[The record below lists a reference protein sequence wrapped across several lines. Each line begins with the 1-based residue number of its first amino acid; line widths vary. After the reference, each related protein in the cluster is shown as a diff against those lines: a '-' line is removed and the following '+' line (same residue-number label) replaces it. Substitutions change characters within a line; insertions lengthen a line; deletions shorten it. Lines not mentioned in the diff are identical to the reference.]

1 MIPNS
6 RSASAAPRLA
16 AVRVAAGAVC
26 ISFAAVFVKVA
37 HVGPTAAGFYR
48 MLFGGAALLVVL
60 LVRGERLRTSAPAF
74 GLAAACGVLFALDLA
89 FWHQSIRYVGP
100 GLATILANFQVFFMA
115 AVGVLFLRERLSWR
129 LVVGIL
135 AAFGGMYLVVG
146 VKWGELAATFK
157 WGVLLGLI
165 TALCYTAFLLTLRRV
180 RRLPPSSRP
189 TAMGTVVIISFVSAG
204 CLAAVVA
211 LRGESFGIPD
221 GGTAATLAAYGLV
234 GQVLGWVLISSGV
247 PGLEASR
254 LGLLLLLQPSLA
266 FVWDMLFFGR
276 ATTALDVVG
285 VAAALAAIYL
295 GTTARTGT
303 RGVTNH

>member
-1 MIPNS
+1 
-6 RSASAAPRLA
+6 
-16 AVRVAAGAVC
+16 
-26 ISFAAVFVKVA
+26 
-37 HVGPTAAGFYR
+37 
-48 MLFGGAALLVVL
+48 
-60 LVRGERLRTSAPAF
+60 
-74 GLAAACGVLFALDLA
+74 
-89 FWHQSIRYVGP
+89 
-100 GLATILANFQVFFMA
+100 
-115 AVGVLFLRERLSWR
+115 
-129 LVVGIL
+129 
-135 AAFGGMYLVVG
+135 
-146 VKWGELAATFK
+146 
-157 WGVLLGLI
+157 
-165 TALCYTAFLLTLRRV
+165 
-180 RRLPPSSRP
+180 
-189 TAMGTVVIISFVSAG
+189 MGTVVIISFVSAG